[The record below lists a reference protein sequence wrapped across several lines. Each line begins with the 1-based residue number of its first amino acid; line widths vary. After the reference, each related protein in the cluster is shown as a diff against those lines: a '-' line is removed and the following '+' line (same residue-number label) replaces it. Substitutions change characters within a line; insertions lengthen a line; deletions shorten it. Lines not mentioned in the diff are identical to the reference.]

1 MELTS
6 LCQPRPEQASG
17 YSVLLAERV
26 LALADSLNLPQ
37 QWHALHLG
45 HPSRRCTAYP
55 SEQRIAALLAG
66 LATGL
71 PGIAAGNFW
80 LRPNTALCARLG
92 GRFPDQGTLH
102 RWLAQT
108 TLEQAADLRSHLHHV
123 AAEHGRFWQEMTSPE
138 LLVIDIDG
146 QGLVARGQ
154 RFERARTGYLGEGLD
169 RGFLRYVCYVGATAE
184 VLDELLLPGN
194 TTLMSVLPQMVQGL
208 DEVLPR
214 RRCRKRV
221 LLRADSHAGTAA
233 NLACMREHGYHY
245 LCPLYSCWS
254 KNKLKKRL
262 QGKHSH
268 WFMHIDSKG
277 QERHIECWELRRWQ
291 LASKGGRFR
300 VRPRAL
306 VYREIDAEGDEHWQ
320 ILLTDVKGRSPAW
333 WWQHYQQRGGTIEEY
348 NDQTERAY
356 HLEVMR
362 TGNYAGL
369 QAVHSLVALCWNLTR
384 WATEGLLLPPLL
396 SPQAAEVSWVRAET
410 LSLSQ
415 LVERASHSGLR
426 LYRGGVGEP
435 LEVED
440 TLDSGESR
448 AWIRCLQQ
456 PVQLRL
462 RLTG

>member
-1 MELTS
+1 MELTTHPQS
-6 LCQPRPEQASG
+6 RPEQATG

-26 LALADSLNLPQ
+26 LALADSLHLSQ
-37 QWHALHLG
+37 QWHSLQLG
-45 HPSRRCTAYP
+45 HPSRRRTAYP
-55 SEQRIAALLAG
+55 NEHRIAALLAG

-71 PGIAAGNFW
+71 PGIAPGNFW
-80 LRPNTALCARLG
+80 LRSNSALQARLA
-92 GRFPDQGTLH
+92 GRFPDQGTIH
-102 RWLAQT
+102 RWLAQAT
-108 TLEQAADLRSHLHHV
+108 TEQAAALRSHLHRV
-123 AAEHGRFWQEMTSPE
+123 VAEHGRFWHEMTAPE

-169 RGFLRYVCYVGATAE
+169 RGFQRYVCYAAATAE

-194 TTLMSVLPQMVQGL
+194 TTLMSALPPLLQGL
-208 DEVLPR
+208 DEVLP

-233 NLACMREHGYHY
+233 NLACMRQHGYHY

-254 KNKLKKRL
+254 KKKLRKRL
-262 QGKHSH
+262 LGKRP
-268 WFMHIDSKG
+268 FCFVAVDSDG
-277 QERHIECWELRRWQ
+277 QERHIRCWQLRRWR
-291 LASKGGRFR
+291 LVSKDGKAR
-300 VRPRAL
+300 VRPRAMAYCQ
-306 VYREIDAEGDEHWQ
+306 VDDEGEEHWQ

-333 WWQHYQQRGGTIEEY
+333 WWRRYQERGGTIEEY

-369 QAVHSLVALCWNLTR
+369 QAMHSLVAVCWNLTR
-384 WATEGLLLPPLL
+384 WATEGLLLPPML
-396 SPQAAEVSWVRAET
+396 SPQAAEVSWVRAES
-410 LSLSQ
+410 LALSQ

-426 LYRGGVGEP
+426 LYRRGVGEP

-440 TLDSGESR
+440 TVDSAESR
-448 AWIRCLQQ
+448 AWIGCLQQ